1 MQPKAAGFIFE
12 GGEVTIPGATAG
24 PDFGRPTGPAYAGWH
39 MPGGQISEKIPET
52 VATRQM
58 ARALPNAILTPN
70 D

>member
-39 MPGGQISEKIPET
+39 MPGGQISKK
-52 VATRQM
+52 
-58 ARALPNAILTPN
+58 LPNNGHPADGPCSTKPYPN
-70 D
+70 AQ